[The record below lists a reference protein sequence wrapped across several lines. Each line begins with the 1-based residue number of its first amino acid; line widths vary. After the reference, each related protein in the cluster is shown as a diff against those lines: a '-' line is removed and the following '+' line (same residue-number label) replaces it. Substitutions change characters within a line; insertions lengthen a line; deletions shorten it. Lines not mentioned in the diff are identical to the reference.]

1 MEKPINEFVSMIK
14 YKQLIQENSEPHMT
28 MICVMMVSHRGIKA
42 VTSAT
47 DHRAS
52 PASRAKS
59 KGDSSESERMN
70 TWRKFAGSRSS
81 SCASDCVYTNENKH
95 KPVASGESS

>member
-1 MEKPINEFVSMIK
+1 
-14 YKQLIQENSEPHMT
+14 MT
-28 MICVMMVSHRGIKA
+28 MIRVMMVLHRGIKA

-70 TWRKFAGSRSS
+70 AWRKFASSDSS
-81 SCASDCVYTNENKH
+81 SCVP
-95 KPVASGESS
+95 PVGECKCIYE